1 MIGRESPNTAFI
13 QSGIEM
19 MVSPIS
25 ISKGKVSI
33 TMNNSTSQGV
43 RKSWVTNQQNFLS
56 GAIREICPNP
66 SRTPAAVPMAMVKKL
81 ISKFITNPLPTMK
94 GSQRQRTSKASA
106 RLNFDCAAA
115 TEGMSRVNTA
125 MIIITMG
132 DAETI
137 HRLKRKSPVWPDACP
152 LNGKR
157 TGKSVLV
164 LPGPNPGIGVLK
176 IFMNRIRNIH
186 CAFPTLHTKN
196 QNADQNDVNHKEQ
209 KHTGIH
215 RGRVIVVDANHLVKK
230 FRNGNDQRLG
240 CGFYQV
246 DEIVVQG
253 R

>member
-33 TMNNSTSQGV
+33 TMNNSTSQGEF
-43 RKSWVTNQQNFLS
+43 RKSWVTNQQNFLN

-115 TEGMSRVNTA
+115 TEGMSRANTA
-125 MIIITMG
+125 IIIITMG

-137 HRLKRKSPVWPDACP
+137 HRLKRKSPVCPDACP

-164 LPGPNPGIGVLK
+164 LPGPNPGIEVLK
-176 IFMNRIRNIH
+176 IFMNRIPEYSLRV
-186 CAFPTLHTKN
+186 P
-196 QNADQNDVNHKEQ
+196 NAAYQ
-209 KHTGIH
+209 KPEC
-215 RGRVIVVDANHLVKK
+215 RPERCKPQKVKAY
-230 FRNGNDQRLG
+230 RHSSRSSNR
-240 CGFYQV
+240 C
-246 DEIVVQG
+246 
-253 R
+253 RC